1 MVRASNE
8 YGDGS
13 RRTAAHGGT
22 NHRYCEKGASREP
35 LSWPSPRYMYVG
47 SFRACSEQCL
57 YQCMWTVRL
66 SCYRAC
72 SFSFSGLLGDSPIL
86 RALAHIPVIAG
97 GGGDGDQQG
106 LPDWLES
113 LRGEK
118 LSEKPPFILASNLP
132 PVPAKLVKKIQAMEF
147 INMRELL
154 PDNIALSERL
164 EALPRAAL
172 QQAHA
177 QREIDSLLTW
187 TGAFLMYVAVMND
200 AHPEKTKSLLAYMRS
215 LVEEAR
221 RNEGFNWRRYDT
233 IFRRNAGADKD
244 KDWATLDH
252 SLHAA
257 CLSVSAGKTEKGAS
271 MLCSLCAGAD
281 HSAAFCALKSLQ
293 QATTMPVP
301 PPRSPP
307 GGSSSPRVGPRIC
320 LSWNRGRCAFPG
332 VCNFA
337 HVCATCRGS
346 HPAKDCADTPL
357 DSAFKRPP
365 LPSRRRP
372 SDAH

>member
-1 MVRASNE
+1 MAA
-8 YGDGS
+8 DGQQLTEEQITEIVK
-13 RRTAAHGGT
+13 RVIAE
-22 NHRYCEKGASREP
+22 N
-35 LSWPSPRYMYVG
+35 PSPGQAQG
-47 SFRACSEQCL
+47 SFREQCL
-57 YQCMWTVRL
+57 YQCMWTVQL

-72 SFSFSGLLGDSPIL
+72 YFSFSGLQGDSPIL

-132 PVPAKLVKKIQAMEF
+132 LVPAKLVKEIQAMEF

-172 QQAHA
+172 HQAHA

-187 TGAFLMYVAVMND
+187 MGAFLIYMAVMND
-200 AHPEKTKSLLAYMRS
+200 AHPEKTKSLLVYMRS

-221 RNEGFNWRRYDT
+221 RNKGFNWRGYDT
-233 IFRRNAGADKD
+233 IFRRNAGVDKD

-281 HSAAFCALKSLQ
+281 HSAALCALKSLQ
-293 QATTMPVP
+293 QATSMPPNLVP

-307 GGSSSPRVGPRIC
+307 GGSSSPRVGPHIC
-320 LSWNRGRCAFPG
+320 LLWNRGRCAFPG
-332 VCNFA
+332 VCNFT
-337 HVCATCRGS
+337 ATCRGS

-372 SDAH
+372 SDVH